1 LYTEVAAQQYV
12 NTAVPSFRD
21 RQRQFREDAILEA
34 THQLLAQKGFV
45 AMTMDDV
52 AQRVGIAKGSLYQ
65 HFKSKEELLAAV
77 LISFMDRISIF
88 IENLPTK
95 QTAIDRLK
103 QTYRRALELRFQQG
117 FPDLFNAKS
126 SVKDVLIKNPA
137 YMTSSDRMW
146 EALERLFDDAKREG
160 SLTREIPTDVLVHT
174 AIARVR
180 DPELDSLIDNGRIST
195 EALSEHLVQMFFG
208 GIVAPRDATKKHHSA
223 KPRK

>member
-1 LYTEVAAQQYV
+1 MSATEL
-12 NTAVPSFRD
+12 SLKD
-21 RQRQFREDAILEA
+21 RQRQMRETAILEA
-34 THQLLAQKGFV
+34 AHRLLAEKGYQG
-45 AMTMDDV
+45 MTMDDV

-137 YMTSSDRMW
+137 YM
-146 EALERLFDDAKREG
+146 
-160 SLTREIPTDVLVHT
+160 
-174 AIARVR
+174 
-180 DPELDSLIDNGRIST
+180 
-195 EALSEHLVQMFFG
+195 
-208 GIVAPRDATKKHHSA
+208 
-223 KPRK
+223 